1 MRKPQIV
8 IKLEPKD
15 YAGYAALGNAVVAAL
30 TGNVTYGTPAIPLAT
45 LSTAVSDVEA
55 AIALWNFG
63 DNRGSHADLA
73 DLQNKTLTLA
83 NLLRAE
89 ADYVQTESASTAG
102 NDYSIMTAIM
112 TTSGFQLKR
121 DPSPQGLLEA
131 VQNFRSFINRSLAP
145 NQVNLKW
152 KKPLNL
158 TSKNNVR
165 SYRVLR
171 GTTNV
176 FSAAVEVGNPTAA
189 SFIDVNDSGAMQ
201 TWFYW
206 IVAVNAYGDSA
217 PSDVISVSVL
227 PN

>member
-8 IKLEPKD
+8 IKLERTD
-15 YAGYAALGNAVVAAL
+15 YKGYAALGKAVVAAL
-30 TGNVTYGTPAIPLAT
+30 TGNISFGTPGIPLAT
-45 LSTAVSDVEA
+45 LSTAISDVDA
-55 AIALWNFG
+55 AMTLWNFG
-63 DNRGSHADLA
+63 DNRGSHANLA

-102 NDYSIMTAIM
+102 NDYSIMNAIM

-121 DPSPQGLLEA
+121 IGSPQGILEA
-131 VQNFRSFINRSLAP
+131 VQNFHRFISRSLAP
-145 NQVNLKW
+145 NQVKLKW
-152 KKPLNL
+152 EKPLNL

-165 SYRVLR
+165 SYKVLR

-176 FSAAVEVGNPTAA
+176 FSAAVEIGSPTAT
-189 SFIDVNDSGAMQ
+189 SFIDTNDTAAMQ
-201 TWFYW
+201 TWYYW
-206 IVAVNAYGDSA
+206 IVAVNSYGDSA
-217 PSDVISVSVL
+217 PSDVVSVAVV